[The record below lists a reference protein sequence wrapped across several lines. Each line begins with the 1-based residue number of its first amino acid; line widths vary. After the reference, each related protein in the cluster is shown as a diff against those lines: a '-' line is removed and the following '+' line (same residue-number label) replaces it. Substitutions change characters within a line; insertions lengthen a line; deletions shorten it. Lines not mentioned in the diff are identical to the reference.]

1 MEVLKIE
8 DLKPHPRNNEFFDD
22 MTGEKWDEFLESVK
36 SRGVI
41 EPIVITPDKVIVSGH
56 QRIRACKELG
66 IEEAICNVRIYNNE
80 DEILQDLLE
89 TNIRQRGDV
98 GGSAKKVG
106 KRIKELERLYGVRS
120 GSSNVSG
127 SIVGEKNSFTQEDLA
142 QKLGMDVRTLQN
154 YKLLADMIP
163 ELDNLVDTGIVTKTT
178 ALAIMKELS
187 EEEQLE
193 LIDSLDTTKKITG
206 RQIQDYI
213 SKNKEL
219 EEQKEKNDSII
230 SALNNQ
236 VDELDNQVSS
246 LTRELEER
254 PTVQVKVIPKD
265 YNDLKMKAENADK
278 YRRQSEAYKQDYH
291 NEQLKSADNMK
302 KVLELQSEI
311 QELKKKMDDIQ
322 FGDIGGKSAD
332 RALPASVYF
341 CAGVMNFIRDY
352 GGYVWIT
359 DYIDDL
365 PERERNNY
373 IKAIEQIYA
382 WAQIMLNNINEKEK
396 ENNGLPEQL

>member
-1 MEVLKIE
+1 
-8 DLKPHPRNNEFFDD
+8 
-22 MTGEKWDEFLESVK
+22 MTGEKWNEFLESVK

-56 QRIRACKELG
+56 QRVRACKELG
-66 IEEAICNVRIYNNE
+66 IDEITCDVHLYNNE

-106 KRIKELERLYGVRS
+106 KRIKELERIYGIKQGGS
-120 GSSNVSG
+120 GFYGNSHVSNVESTN
-127 SIVGEKNSFTQEDLA
+127 NSETLKTQEQLA
-142 QKLGMDVRTLQN
+142 TQMGISVDTLRN
-154 YKLLADMIP
+154 YKMLADMIP
-163 ELDNLVDTGIVTKTT
+163 ELSDLVDTGIVTKTT

-219 EEQKEKNDSII
+219 EEQKEKNNSII

-236 VDELDNQVSS
+236 VDELANQVSS

-254 PTVQVKVIPKD
+254 PI
-265 YNDLKMKAENADK
+265 
-278 YRRQSEAYKQDYH
+278 
-291 NEQLKSADNMK
+291 
-302 KVLELQSEI
+302 
-311 QELKKKMDDIQ
+311 
-322 FGDIGGKSAD
+322 
-332 RALPASVYF
+332 
-341 CAGVMNFIRDY
+341 
-352 GGYVWIT
+352 
-359 DYIDDL
+359 
-365 PERERNNY
+365 
-373 IKAIEQIYA
+373 
-382 WAQIMLNNINEKEK
+382 
-396 ENNGLPEQL
+396 